1 MIENGTIVNV
11 HYVGKFTDGTV
22 FDSSE
27 GDGVLRFEIGS
38 GQIIPGFERALIG
51 KQAGD
56 KITVNIEPAQAY
68 GEYNQELLVE
78 VSKDR
83 VPEDIQEGMQLQAMS
98 PENENEVTT
107 VVVSKVSED
116 KVVLDAN
123 HPLAGKE
130 LVFDIEVVSL
140 G

>member
-27 GDGVLRFEIGS
+27 GDGLLRFEVGT
-38 GQIIPGFERALIG
+38 GQIIPGFEKALIG

-56 KITVNIEPAQAY
+56 KLTVNIEPSQAY
-68 GEYNQELLVE
+68 GEYNQDLLVE
-78 VSKDR
+78 VPKDR
-83 VPEDIQEGMQLQAMS
+83 VPQDIQPGMQLQATS
-98 PENENEVTT
+98 PENEVTT
-107 VVVSKVSED
+107 VVVSQVLED
-116 KVVLDAN
+116 KVILDAN

-130 LVFDIEVVSL
+130 LVFDIDIVSL

>member
-22 FDSSE
+22 FDTSE
-27 GDGVLRFEIGS
+27 GNGVLRFEVGS

-51 KQAGD
+51 RQEGD
-56 KITVNIEPAQAY
+56 KITVNIEPASAY
-68 GEYNQELLVE
+68 GEYNQDLLVE
-78 VSKDR
+78 VPKDR
-83 VPEDIQEGMQLQAMS
+83 VPQDVQPGTQLQATS
-98 PENENEVTT
+98 PENEVTT
-107 VVVSKVSED
+107 VVVSQVLED
-116 KVVLDAN
+116 KVILDAN

>member
-27 GDGVLRFEIGS
+27 GDGLLRFEVGT

-56 KITVNIEPAQAY
+56 KLTVNIEPSQAY
-68 GEYNQELLVE
+68 GEYSQDLLVE
-78 VSKDR
+78 VPRDR
-83 VPEDIQEGMQLQAMS
+83 VPQDVQPGTQLQAMS
-98 PENENEVTT
+98 PENEVTT
-107 VVVSKVSED
+107 VVVSQVLED

-130 LVFDIEVVSL
+130 LVFDIDIVSL

>member
-1 MIENGTIVNV
+1 
-11 HYVGKFTDGTV
+11 
-22 FDSSE
+22 
-27 GDGVLRFEIGS
+27 
-38 GQIIPGFERALIG
+38 
-51 KQAGD
+51 
-56 KITVNIEPAQAY
+56 
-68 GEYNQELLVE
+68 
-78 VSKDR
+78 
-83 VPEDIQEGMQLQAMS
+83 MQLQAMS